1 MINGQPVVEAQ
12 EKITIELT
20 IDQKS
25 EVQTMLY
32 IQGYHGC
39 RGEGGAA
46 ARGADPVSVSTS
58 KASVNVSDCEWC

>member
-32 IQGYHGC
+32 IQGSHGC
-39 RGEGGAA
+39 RGEGGGRLRGENII
-46 ARGADPVSVSTS
+46 ARRVLSVGLVQ
-58 KASVNVSDCEWC
+58 AFMH